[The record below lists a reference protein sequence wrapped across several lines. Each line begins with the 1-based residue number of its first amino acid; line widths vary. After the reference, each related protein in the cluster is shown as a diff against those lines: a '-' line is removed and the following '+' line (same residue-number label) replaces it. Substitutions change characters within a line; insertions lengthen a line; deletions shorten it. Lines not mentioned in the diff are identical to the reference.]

1 MNAFNRPAL
10 TELDLHNRAPSV
22 FATEAHHSRSERFVP
37 VPTIDIVRGL
47 VREGWL
53 VTSAQQQKTRVADK
67 APFTKHMLRFRR
79 LDSRELAVG
88 DNLLELVLVNANDG
102 AARYQLDAGIFRVA
116 CMNGMIVKS
125 KDFGGVRVRHT
136 GDAVRQVIEGSYEV
150 LKSANKALTA
160 PQDWSKIQL
169 SERERFA
176 FAKGAAVERWG
187 IDENNNVLA
196 PVGPDDLL
204 RPRRTA
210 DTGRDLWSTFNV
222 LQENVTM
229 GGQDGRTA
237 SGRRH
242 TTRQIRGIDQSMTVN
257 RGLWQMAEWLAD
269 NRSIE
274 TVAA

>member
-37 VPTIDIVRGL
+37 VPTIHIVRGL

-136 GDAVRQVIEGSYEV
+136 GDAVRQVIEGSHEV

>member
-22 FATEAHHSRSERFVP
+22 FATEAHHSRSDRFVP

-47 VREGWL
+47 TREGWL
-53 VTSAQQQKTRVADK
+53 VTSAQQQKTRIADK
-67 APFTKHMLRFRR
+67 APFTKHLLRFRR

-102 AARYQLDAGIFRVA
+102 AARYQLDAGIFRIA

-136 GDAVRQVIEGSYEV
+136 GDAVRQVIEGSFEV

-222 LQENVTM
+222 IQENVTQ
-229 GGQDGRTA
+229 GGQYGRTA

-242 TTRQIRGIDQSMTVN
+242 TTRQIRGIDQSMSVN

-269 NRSIE
+269 NRPIE